1 MARMS
6 VRVFTAEWEQTG
18 ALIDLRDRP
27 EGPQAL
33 WAAVCAGAPQPR
45 DAVTVAAPA
54 PSVAQRLVGVVDAG
68 PLQRSTGAAAVMATA
83 DALRAA
89 VARADAAAKQ
99 QRAHISQQTVPPADA
114 EVHAERIGRWAE
126 LAATAQA
133 HAEQLQL
140 REARAWRR
148 RQGLKRRLTRT
159 DAVGNEVQTRCTEEE
174 GPPGRWPQPVC
185 AQLRMLR
192 RSATPAPVV
201 IADAVAPATA
211 AMEALRAWIAVPGV
225 IVA

>member
-1 MARMS
+1 MA

-18 ALIDLRDRP
+18 TLIDLRDRP
-27 EGPQAL
+27 EGPQAV
-33 WAAVCAGAPQPR
+33 WTAVCAGAPQPR
-45 DAVTVAAPA
+45 NAVTVAGPA
-54 PSVAQRLVGVVDAG
+54 PSVAQRLVGVIDRG
-68 PLQRSTGAAAVMATA
+68 PRQRASGAAAVMPTA

-89 VARADAAAKQ
+89 VARADAAAAH
-99 QRAHISQQTVPPADA
+99 QRARITPQRTPPGDA
-114 EVHAERIGRWAE
+114 HAHAGRIGRWAE

-133 HAEQLQL
+133 LAEQLRQH
-140 REARAWRR
+140 EARAWRR

-159 DAVGNEVQTRCTEEE
+159 DAVGNGLRTQRAEEE

-185 AQLRMLR
+185 AQLQLLR

-201 IADAVAPATA
+201 IADAVAPASA
-211 AMEALRAWIAVPGV
+211 ALEALCGWIAVPGV